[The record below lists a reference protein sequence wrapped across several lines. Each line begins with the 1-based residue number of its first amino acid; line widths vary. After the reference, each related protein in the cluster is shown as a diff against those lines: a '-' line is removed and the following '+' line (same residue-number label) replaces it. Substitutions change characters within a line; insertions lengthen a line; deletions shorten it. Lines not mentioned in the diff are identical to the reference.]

1 MEKKRPSRDETS
13 LKHAMSKLSIILKHI
28 LVYSVSN
35 TTWLFFD
42 FDQLGTQEEE
52 VSGGYM
58 APRHVK
64 GHLTGE
70 KN

>member
-1 MEKKRPSRDETS
+1 
-13 LKHAMSKLSIILKHI
+13 MSKLSIILKHI